1 MTRER
6 LIENDIVE
14 LFTDQVIEMA
24 NNIKASVETSEKNE
38 IDFAEMF
45 YDSIQG
51 MIYIIEIYKN
61 TFSEILKHKD
71 DRAKIENLLI
81 DFVEK

>member
-1 MTRER
+1 MNRER

-38 IDFAEMF
+38 IDFAEMV

-51 MIYIIEIYKN
+51 MLLIIEIYKH

-71 DRAKIENLLI
+71 DFAKVENILI
-81 DFVEK
+81 DFIK